1 MADVNAG
8 VSGAASGAVA
18 GGAIGSVIPGVGT
31 AIGAGAGAVIGG
43 LGGLFGGGGESE
55 QGLRLPKEL
64 EFKMLDDAFA
74 NMERLKADYQRA
86 SQVYDLYQQRFDTL
100 AQSNQAN
107 VPPDEIRKQLAS
119 NTADLAM
126 SLGTSVQDAIKNGFL
141 SSADMEDLK
150 ALKDLESQDF
160 KDPAY
165 EAARAQQKQQLLQN
179 LQRQGAS
186 PQQISQ
192 AMTEFDNQS
201 TIGGF
206 QVSQQLRASQS
217 ALISNRI
224 GVRQGLQQQNFGF
237 GQGALASQLGA
248 LGQYG
253 QMIGQTGQ
261 LYGMGMQAAGQG
273 FQIGQSLRQENQQ
286 MYKDLG
292 GFIYSKQG
300 KKYLQ
305 SGSPQSGN
313 YMTPDRFKEVQAQ
326 AKVDAAAQEQ
336 AAHPGKR
343 KINVSGNTVWV

>member
-1 MADVNAG
+1 MSKD
-8 VSGAASGAVA
+8 AAI
-18 GGAIGSVIPGVGT
+18 GGAISTGATGAAIGGSVGGAWGAAIGGAAGMLVGGVG
-31 AIGAGAGAVIGG
+31 G
-43 LGGLFGGGGESE
+43 LLSGGESE
-55 QGLRLPKEL
+55 QGLKLPKEL

-74 NMERLKADYQRA
+74 NMEKLKADYQRA

-107 VPPDEIRKQLAS
+107 VPSEEIRKQLAS

-141 SSADMEDLK
+141 SSADIEDLK

-253 QMIGQTGQ
+253 QMLGQTGQ

-273 FQIGQSLRQENQQ
+273 FQIGQSFRQENQQ

-292 GFIYSKQG
+292 GFIYSKQS

-313 YMTPDRFKEVQAQ
+313 YMTPDRFKEVMDQ
-326 AKVDAAAQEQ
+326 KKKDEAAQRISQ
-336 AAHPGKR
+336 GNYGFGIGK
-343 KINVSGNTVWV
+343 